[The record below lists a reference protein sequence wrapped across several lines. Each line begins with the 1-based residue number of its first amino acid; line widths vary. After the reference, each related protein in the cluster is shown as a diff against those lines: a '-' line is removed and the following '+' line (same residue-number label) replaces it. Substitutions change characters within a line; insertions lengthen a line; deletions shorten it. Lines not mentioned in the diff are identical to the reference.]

1 MTMATIETSRPAAAR
16 QYAGLSLRVW
26 RIAGVAALLVGACAL
41 PFALSS
47 YHLFQATQVLV
58 YAMVLLGL
66 NILTGFNG
74 QISLGHG
81 AFYAIGAYT
90 ASILLDKTGVPYWA
104 TIPLAGAVC
113 LFAGFLF
120 GRPALRLEGHY
131 LALATF
137 ALAVATPQILK
148 YKHLEEWTGG
158 VQGIVINKPDAP
170 FGLPLD
176 SDQWLYFFCLLWTVP
191 LFVVGWNLLRG
202 RTGRAMVA
210 IRDHPMAAATMGID
224 TALYKSMTFGV
235 SAMYT
240 GIAGALG
247 ALVAQFVSPDSFGFP
262 LSIQFLVGIVVG
274 GIASISG
281 AVFGAI
287 FIEFVPN
294 IADQISKAAPQ
305 AIYGIFL
312 IASMY
317 LMPMGVAGIIRRATA
332 RLARLTDGRPPH

>member
-1 MTMATIETSRPAAAR
+1 MATLETSRPAAPAL
-16 QYAGLSLRVW
+16 YAGLSLRTWQFLGLAAIV
-26 RIAGVAALLVGACAL
+26 IAACIL
-41 PFALSS
+41 PFSLSS

-58 YAMVLLGL
+58 YAIVLLGL

-90 ASILLDKTGVPYWA
+90 TAILLDKTGVPYWA
-104 TIPLAGAVC
+104 TIPVAGFIC
-113 LFAGFLF
+113 LVAGFLF
-120 GRPALRLEGHY
+120 GLPALRLEGLY

-148 YKHLEEWTGG
+148 FKNFEEWTGG
-158 VQGIVINKPDAP
+158 VQGIIISKPDAP
-170 FGLPLD
+170 AGLPLD
-176 SDQWLYFFCLLWTVP
+176 GDQWLYFFCLAWTVP

-210 IRDHPMAAATMGID
+210 IRDHPLAASSMGIN
-224 TALYKSMTFGV
+224 TALYKSLTFGV
-235 SAMYT
+235 SAMFT

-247 ALVAQFVSPDSFGFP
+247 ALVAQFVSPDSFVPF
-262 LSIQFLVGIVVG
+262 LSFNFLVGIVVG

-287 FIEFVPN
+287 FIEFIPN
-294 IADQISKAAPQ
+294 IADQISKAAPW
-305 AIYGIFL
+305 AISGLFL
-312 IASMY
+312 IAAMY
-317 LMPMGVAGIIRRATA
+317 LAPGGIAGLIRVAAARFA
-332 RLARLTDGRPPH
+332 RLAGTGQRR